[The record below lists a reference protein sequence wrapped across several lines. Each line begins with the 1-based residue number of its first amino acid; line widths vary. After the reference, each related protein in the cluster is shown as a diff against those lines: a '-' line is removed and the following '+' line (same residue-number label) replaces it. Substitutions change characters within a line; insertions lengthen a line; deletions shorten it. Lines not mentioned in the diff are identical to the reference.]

1 MSGLLDSS
9 PVPSPMS
16 SIRSLLSPRG
26 RVRARGPAGPP
37 APFVVGAPRSGT
49 TMLRLMLDA
58 HPEIAIPPETYF
70 VTKAAKHWRRPRKAL
85 LRRHDRVEEYLE
97 AVTGHKRWP
106 DFHLDADAFR
116 ARVREAN
123 PRTLGDAVREF
134 YEMYAEKVGKPRWG
148 DKTPFYVRKMDVIQ
162 EVLPE
167 ARFIHLIRD
176 GRAVALSIKDL
187 WFGPDTIEGCAEF
200 WVARIDEAREKA
212 RGLDGRYIE
221 VRYEDLVR
229 DPEPELR
236 RICELVELPYD
247 ERMVRYY
254 EHVDERIA
262 IETPPEE
269 VAPDGRV
276 VSTEER
282 KKIMENVSRPPDPTR
297 IDRWKTDMT
306 AGERAT
312 FEAIAGPRLREL
324 GYPAEPALGESG
336 DAGELAT

>member
-1 MSGLLDSS
+1 M
-9 PVPSPMS
+9 
-16 SIRSLLSPRG
+16 
-26 RVRARGPAGPP
+26 PAGPP

-58 HPEIAIPPETYF
+58 HPDLAIPPETYF
-70 VTKAAKHWRRPRKAL
+70 ITKAAKRWYRPRRAF
-85 LRRHDRVEEYLE
+85 RDRDPVEVYLE
-97 AVTGHKRWP
+97 TVTGHKRWP
-106 DFHLDADAFR
+106 DFHLDPDAFR
-116 ARVREAN
+116 ERVRRAHPE
-123 PRTLGDAVREF
+123 TLGEAVRTF

-148 DKTPFYVRKMDVIQ
+148 DKTPFYVRTMEVVQ

-167 ARFIHLIRD
+167 ARFIHLVRD

-187 WFGPDTIEGCAEF
+187 WFGPNTIEECAEF
-200 WVARIDEAREKA
+200 WVERIDEARENAKA
-212 RGLDGRYIE
+212 IDHYIE

-229 DPEPELR
+229 DPEPQLR
-236 RICELVELPYD
+236 RIAQFAELPWD
-247 ERMVRYY
+247 ERMVRFY

-297 IDRWKTDMT
+297 IDRWKTEMPDSD
-306 AGERAT
+306 RAT

-324 GYPAEPALGESG
+324 GYPVG
-336 DAGELAT
+336 

>member
-1 MSGLLDSS
+1 VSSVTALRRLLGRRDGGRRADS
-9 PVPSPMS
+9 
-16 SIRSLLSPRG
+16 
-26 RVRARGPAGPP
+26 ARPP

-58 HPEIAIPPETYF
+58 HPDLAIPPETYF
-70 VTKAAKHWRRPRKAL
+70 ITKAAKRWNRPRKAL
-85 LRRHDRVEEYLE
+85 RRRDPVELYLE
-97 AVTGHKRWP
+97 TVTEHKRWP
-106 DFHLDADAFR
+106 DFHLDAEAFR
-116 ARVREAN
+116 ERVREAR
-123 PRTLGDAVREF
+123 PEDLGDAVRAF

-148 DKTPFYVRKMDVIQ
+148 DKTPFYVRKMEVIE

-167 ARFIHLIRD
+167 ARFIHLVRD

-187 WFGPDTIEGCAEF
+187 WFGPDTIPECAEF

-212 RGLDGRYIE
+212 KAVDHYIE

-236 RICELVELPYD
+236 RIAEFVELPWD

-282 KKIMENVSRPPDPTR
+282 KKIMENVSRPPDPSR
-297 IDRWKTDMT
+297 VDRWKTDM
-306 AGERAT
+306 AAEDRAA

-324 GYPAEPALGESG
+324 GYPLSE
-336 DAGELAT
+336 

>member
-1 MSGLLDSS
+1 MPASRLRPLDFAPRMSLTAPLTGLRRRLG
-9 PVPSPMS
+9 
-16 SIRSLLSPRG
+16 PRRDRPG
-26 RVRARGPAGPP
+26 AAGVARPP

-58 HPEIAIPPETYF
+58 HRDLAIPPETYF
-70 VTKAAKHWRRPRKAL
+70 ITKAAKRWHRPRPAL
-85 LRRHDRVEEYLE
+85 RQRDRVEVHLE
-97 AVTGHKRWP
+97 TVTEHRRWP
-106 DFHLDADAFR
+106 DFHLDADAYR
-116 ARVREAN
+116 ERVRAVRPE
-123 PRTLGDAVREF
+123 TLGDAVREF
-134 YEMYAEKVGKPRWG
+134 YAMYAEKVGKPRWG

-162 EVLPE
+162 EALPE

-200 WVARIDEAREKA
+200 WVERIDEARELA
-212 RGLDGRYIE
+212 RRIDHYIE

-229 DPEPELR
+229 DPEPQLR
-236 RICELVELPYD
+236 RIAEFCELPWD

-297 IDRWKTDMT
+297 IDRWKTDM
-306 AGERAT
+306 AAEDRAK
-312 FEAIAGPRLREL
+312 FEAIAAPRLREL
-324 GYPAEPALGESG
+324 AYPV
-336 DAGELAT
+336 D

>member
-1 MSGLLDSS
+1 VS
-9 PVPSPMS
+9 PVTAL
-16 SIRSLLSPRG
+16 RRLLGRRDGGRG
-26 RVRARGPAGPP
+26 ADPVRPP
-37 APFVVGAPRSGT
+37 VPFVVGAPRSGT

-58 HPEIAIPPETYF
+58 HPDLAIPPETYF
-70 VTKAAKHWRRPRKAL
+70 ITKAAKRWNRPRKAF
-85 LRRHDRVEEYLE
+85 RRRDPVEVYLE
-97 AVTGHKRWP
+97 TVTEHKRWP

-116 ARVREAN
+116 ERVRETR
-123 PRTLGDAVREF
+123 PEDLGDAVRAF

-148 DKTPFYVRKMDVIQ
+148 DKTPFYVRKMEVIE

-167 ARFIHLIRD
+167 ARFIHLVRD

-187 WFGPDTIEGCAEF
+187 WFGPDTIPECAEF

-212 RGLDGRYIE
+212 GQVDHYIE

-236 RICELVELPYD
+236 RIAEFVELPWD

-269 VAPDGRV
+269 IAPDGRV

-282 KKIMENVSRPPDPTR
+282 KKIMENVSRPPDPSR
-297 IDRWKTDMT
+297 VDRWKTDM
-306 AGERAT
+306 APEDQAS
-312 FEAIAGPRLREL
+312 FEAIAGPRLKEL
-324 GYPAEPALGESG
+324 GYPVG
-336 DAGELAT
+336 